1 MIEPVLAIVG
11 PTASG
16 KTQLAVELAC
26 QLAGEIVGTDSMQ
39 AYQGMVIGTAAPTP
53 QELRGVAHHMLQV
66 WPVDRTVT
74 VLEFQQQARLA
85 IAEVQQRHHSV
96 IVVGGSGLY
105 VSAVL
110 DDLRF
115 PPTDPRVRA
124 DFERQLSDFGP
135 SVMHAR
141 LQAIDPEAAAA
152 IDPGNGRRIVRALE
166 VNALTRAPFR
176 ARLPEPTAVVPAV
189 RVGLR
194 IDRPTLDARISARV
208 EAMWAAGFVSEV
220 EQLAKIG
227 LADGVTASRALG
239 YQQILR
245 ALAGECSFDEAREAT
260 IEATKRFARRQQ
272 RWFARDQRI
281 TWIDYDDADLVES
294 VLRLVAGTST

>member
-1 MIEPVLAIVG
+1 MEPVLAIVG

-53 QELRGVAHHMLQV
+53 QELRGVAHHMLQI

-74 VLEFQQQARLA
+74 VLEFQQQARVA
-85 IAEVQQRHHSV
+85 IAEVQQRNHPV

-124 DFERQLSDFGP
+124 DFEQQLSDLGP

-166 VNALTRAPFR
+166 VNALTKAPFR
-176 ARLPEPTAVVPAV
+176 ARLPEPTPVVPAV

-194 IDRPTLDARISARV
+194 IDRPTLDARIRARV